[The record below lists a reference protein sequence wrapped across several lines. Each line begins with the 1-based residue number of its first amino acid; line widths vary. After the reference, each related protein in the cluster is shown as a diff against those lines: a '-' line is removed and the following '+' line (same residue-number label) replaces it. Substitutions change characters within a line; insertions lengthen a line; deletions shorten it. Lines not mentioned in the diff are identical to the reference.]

1 MKAKHALIFSFILP
15 VIAYAQ
21 TTQTA
26 LYNKGDA
33 IYVQKNALLEVQGN
47 FENTSGGI
55 YNDGTIELT
64 GDFENGTG
72 AQFKVHSNT
81 ASKDRV
87 VKFIGGGT
95 QAIKGDFSDP
105 STASFYNL
113 VIDKASPTSTVEMQT
128 GIAVKGSLVFGT
140 ANLTTTYNPDS
151 FYHNNNKKGLLKTY
165 DSGSG
170 EYLLDVQNGNPDA
183 IAGYPVLQIDG
194 APNTGFILTKG
205 LRGSSDGGLQRSVA
219 SATSY
224 LFPIGTEAKG
234 FNGSMLNFTQ
244 IPGNGSVKAKFCDG
258 SSSPDG
264 IVGTISP
271 YCSGCPPEQ
280 YADNLGY
287 NRFFEN
293 NPCNGGAP
301 QWMIFDHTV
310 SNHGYWS
317 FESSNTG
324 YQYDMEVFP
333 NSIGDPTADRFSPWR
348 VLKHEDVYGADPSLP
363 SVDWMPEIEG
373 LITGPTDLTAFTRN
387 TGCYMGNGVPGGSY
401 RNFSHFAMGL
411 SHSSNAL
418 PVKLLFVKADPMGKH
433 RIRVSWATSL
443 EINNDGFKVMRST
456 DGVNFSD
463 IGWVEG
469 HDNSTE
475 QHDYFFDDRVTDN
488 ITYYYRLRQIDND
501 GHFEYSQIVE
511 AKLADGGG
519 EAYDYSLYPNPT
531 SNEVFITV
539 QNPVDEI
546 TVKVYDLGGKLAY
559 DNIFPVEQNGVSQ
572 TVSVGM
578 AALLPTGAYVL
589 NATTNGTKFSKQ
601 IILQ

>member
-1 MKAKHALIFSFILP
+1 MKAKHALIFSFIIP
-15 VIAYAQ
+15 IMGYAQ
-21 TTQTA
+21 TTPTA

-72 AQFKVHSNT
+72 AQLKVHSNT

-87 VKFIGGGT
+87 IKFIGDGT

-105 STASFYNL
+105 TKASFYNL
-113 VIDKASPTSTVEMQT
+113 VIDKSSPTSTVEMQT
-128 GIAVKGSLVFGT
+128 GIAVKGSIVFGS
-140 ANLTTTYNPDS
+140 ANLTTTYSPDS
-151 FYHNNNKKGLLKTY
+151 FYHNYNKKGLLKTY

-183 IAGYPVLQIDG
+183 IAGYPVLQIEG
-194 APNTGFILTKG
+194 APTTGFILTKG
-205 LRGSSDGGLQRSVA
+205 LRGSSNGGLQRTVA

-234 FNGSMLNFTQ
+234 FNGSLLNFTQ
-244 IPGNGSVKAKFCDG
+244 VPGNGSVKAKFCDG

-264 IVGTISP
+264 VIGTISP
-271 YCSGCPPEQ
+271 FCSGCPPQ
-280 YADNLGY
+280 QWADNYGY
-287 NRFFEN
+287 NRFLSN

-301 QWMIFDHTV
+301 QWLIFDRTV

-324 YQYDMEVFP
+324 YQYDIEVFP
-333 NSIGDPTADRFSPWR
+333 NSIGDPMADRSSPWR
-348 VLKHEDVYGADPSLP
+348 VLKHEDAYGADPSLP
-363 SVDWMPEIEG
+363 TVDWMPEIEG

-401 RNFSHFAMGL
+401 RNFSHFAMAL

-418 PVKLLFVKADPMGKH
+418 PVKMLYVKADLMGKH

-443 EINNDGFKVMRST
+443 EINNDGFKVMRSL

-488 ITYYYRLRQIDND
+488 ATYYYRLRQIDND

-511 AKLADGGG
+511 AKLNDGGG
-519 EAYDYSLYPNPT
+519 EAYDYTLYPNPT

-546 TVKVYDLGGKLAY
+546 TVKVFDLGGKLAY

-578 AALLPTGAYVL
+578 ASVLPTGAYVL
-589 NATTNGTKFSKQ
+589 SASTNGTKFSKQ
-601 IILQ
+601 VILQ